1 MEHKVTTMPTM
12 TDHDER
18 ELLRAFEQ
26 GELKSVATKSELE
39 KFKSSDMQQ
48 RDRTTTEKLD
58 RQFHRLLISKKDME
72 KAIAYL
78 SAAAKA
84 NTAGESDAT
93 AGLIAAAIVAYA
105 RPFSGNKNHPRVTPN
120 PPQPD
125 RWLTREEKDL
135 HKRIVELR
143 NEVIAHS
150 DADRNPTKVSE
161 YRATGFRVSSRV
173 YDPIFEVEDIPR
185 FLALSTRVLRWF
197 DDKMFSISKQVSQ
210 SA

>member
-1 MEHKVTTMPTM
+1 MQIM
-12 TDHDER
+12 TDHDES
-18 ELLRAFEQ
+18 ELLRDFER

-39 KFKSSDMQQ
+39 NFKSSNMQQ

-78 SAAAKA
+78 SAAAKTH
-84 NTAGESDAT
+84 TAGDSDAT

-105 RPFSGNKNHPRVTPN
+105 RPFSGNRNHARVTPN
-120 PPQPD
+120 PPHPD

-161 YRATGFRVSSRV
+161 YRDTGFLVSSRV

-185 FLALSTRVLRWF
+185 FLALSTKVLRSF
-197 DDKMFSISKQVSQ
+197 EDKMFSISKQLSQ